1 MMPVIGE
8 ILKKRRLDMIDTLP
22 LGDRL
27 RRLRRE
33 RNLSQRDL
41 AQQAGISVN
50 SISLIERDEISPSVA
65 TLQSL
70 ATAMK
75 IKVSYFFDEESTGR
89 VLHVKAVERPVLNT
103 GGVRIEGIG
112 QHLKTQELE
121 PFRITLDPQAVSG
134 ERQVVHPGVELVCCQ
149 IGRLEYWIDGQIYRL
164 EKGDFLVFE
173 ATLPHTWGNPF
184 DQVAEFL
191 LVLQTPNDSLDS
203 VQRHFADYPSV
214 MHIEK

>member
-1 MMPVIGE
+1 MMIVVGDIPRI
-8 ILKKRRLDMIDTLP
+8 RRLTMNDTPL

-27 RRLRRE
+27 RRLRKE

-41 AQQAGISVN
+41 AKQAGVSAN
-50 SISLIERDEISPSVA
+50 SISLIERGEISPSVA

-70 ATAMK
+70 ATAIN
-75 IKVSYFFDEESTGR
+75 IKVSYFFDEETAAS
-89 VLHVKAVERPVLNT
+89 VLYVKAAERPALDS

-112 QHLKTQELE
+112 RRLKTQDLE
-121 PFRITLDPQAVSG
+121 PFCVRLQPLAVSG

-149 IGRLEYWIDGQIYRL
+149 VGRLEYWIDGQIYRL

-191 LVLQTPNDSLDS
+191 LVLQTPHDSLDS

-214 MHIEK
+214 THIDK